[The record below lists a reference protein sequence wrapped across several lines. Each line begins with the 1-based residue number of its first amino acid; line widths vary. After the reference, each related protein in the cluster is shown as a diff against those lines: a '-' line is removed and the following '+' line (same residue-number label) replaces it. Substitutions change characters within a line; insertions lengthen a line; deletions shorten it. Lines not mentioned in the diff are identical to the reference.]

1 MTVETIPAA
10 DLAQRF
16 AGRVIESVIPYT
28 VEVVLPFSTGT
39 VTEALAA
46 IRDGVDGSRNT
57 LRLLSDALDASAGE
71 TLRAAG
77 RAGLRRRAPV
87 RLRPR

>member
-1 MTVETIPAA
+1 MTVETIREA

-28 VEVVLPFSTGT
+28 VEVVPFSTGT

-71 TLRAAG
+71 TLRAADAQAFVDALLFG
-77 RAGLRRRAPV
+77 
-87 RLRPR
+87 

>member
-1 MTVETIPAA
+1 MTVETIPTA

-71 TLRAAG
+71 TLRAADAQAFVDALLFG
-77 RAGLRRRAPV
+77 
-87 RLRPR
+87 